1 MANVDYNPAVLL
13 TTPDQLKQKIGNPN
27 LCLIDNR
34 TAEEFAEGH
43 IPGAVHFDLFGISLI
58 DTRPEPLKAFMWM
71 MLHLFELRGV
81 TEEKEVVVYEAL
93 SGMRAARAL
102 WFLEYFGHPNVRL
115 LDGGIEGWLKSG
127 CEVTRAVS
135 PAKAAHFKVSE
146 RSEILAPVDHVR
158 DSVGQDGVQILDTR
172 SEAEYMGRNIRAAR
186 GGAIPGAVHLEWT
199 QNLDA
204 EGKFKTR
211 AELEAMYRN
220 LGLTPDKEIIPYCQ
234 GGYRSSH
241 SYVALRLIGYPRV
254 RNYIGS
260 WKEWGDR
267 LDLPIEK
274 PWEK

>member
-27 LCLIDNR
+27 LCLIDTR

-58 DTRPEPLKAFMWM
+58 DTRPDPLKAFMWM

-102 WFLEYFGHPNVRL
+102 WFLEYFGHPNVRV
-115 LDGGIEGWLKSG
+115 LDGGIEAWRKSG
-127 CEVTRAVS
+127 GEVTRAVS
-135 PAKAAHFKVSE
+135 PAKAAHLKVSE
-146 RSEILAPVDHVR
+146 RSEILAPVGHVR
-158 DSVGQDGVQILDTR
+158 DSVGRDGVQILDTR

-220 LGLTPDKEIIPYCQ
+220 LGLTPDKEIVPYCQ

-241 SYVALRLIGYPRV
+241 SYVALRLIGYPKV